1 MHQRWEIETAFL
13 EIKPTIL
20 GGKVRRARTPTGVVQ
35 EIYALL
41 LTYQVPRTAMTDATD
56 TRPGIDPDRT
66 GFTIALHA
74 AHDQVV
80 QAAGVIADTVA
91 LVGAIAR
98 LILANLLPDPRAQT
112 SPRVIKQ
119 AISKYNTRSIVDR
132 TSYKATID
140 IDILAPPSP

>member
-1 MHQRWEIETAFL
+1 
-13 EIKPTIL
+13 
-20 GGKVRRARTPTGVVQ
+20 
-35 EIYALL
+35 
-41 LTYQVPRTAMTDATD
+41 MTDATD

-119 AISKYNTRSIVDR
+119 AISIQHPKHRRPDQLQSHHRHRHPRPTKPLTNR
-132 TSYKATID
+132 TNA
-140 IDILAPPSP
+140 